1 MVLPAGCFAWQ
12 DGDVWTGGAG
22 NGFSPCGAGGRE
34 HHPDETD
41 IPWHRVVNAQG
52 RLAAGEFH
60 EQRRRLS
67 DEGIRVGEGGSVDL
81 EEHQWRR

>member
-1 MVLPAGCFAWQ
+1 MG
-12 DGDVWTGGAG
+12 
-22 NGFSPCGAGGRE
+22 SPHAAQAVGSIMRAL
-34 HHPDETD
+34 PDETD